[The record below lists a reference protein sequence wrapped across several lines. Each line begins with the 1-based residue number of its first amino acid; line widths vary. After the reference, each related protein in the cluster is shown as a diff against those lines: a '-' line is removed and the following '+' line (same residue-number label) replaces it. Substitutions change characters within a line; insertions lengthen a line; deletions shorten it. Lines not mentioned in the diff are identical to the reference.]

1 MLQSQKQALRLRR
14 SVLSNLGVFSLLLLC
29 WLASHLGYFVIPT
42 AHVLVLTSMMWLG
55 HGVFV
60 LIIALSGN
68 LRFKD
73 ASMTLPQMVW
83 VTSCIS
89 VLMCFLHDIRPLM
102 LMGYL
107 LVMSFG
113 AFRLSIRGFYGFT
126 LFTLTCYFAS
136 LMWVY
141 QHRPEDI
148 ELSQEFFV
156 FVGFGLSLCGF
167 VLMGNEFSNLRQSL
181 GERHRELK
189 GAVSRIEELAITDEL
204 TGLYNR
210 RYLMQMLSQQRAL
223 ANRSRYGFVVCYL
236 DLDHFKKV
244 NDKYGHPFGDKV
256 LKSFANLM
264 TNSLREVDLGARIG
278 GEEFVLVLADT
289 NLDAAHGV
297 CQRMAEKWR
306 EMRFPEA
313 PELKLTLSA
322 GITAFKSPETIE
334 QILERADSLLY
345 DAKHRGRNW
354 IEVEQQELQV
364 TFDFE
369 DDSQQSA

>member
-14 SVLSNLGVFSLLLLC
+14 SVLSNLGVLSLLLLC

-42 AHVLVLTSMMWLG
+42 AYVLTLTVTMWLG
-55 HGVFV
+55 HSVFV

-126 LFTLTCYFAS
+126 LFTISCYLAS

-141 QHRPEDI
+141 QYRPDDI

-181 GERHRELK
+181 GDRHRELK

-264 TNSLREVDLGARIG
+264 SSALREVDIGARLG

-297 CQRMAEKWR
+297 CQRMAERWR
-306 EMRFPEA
+306 EMHFSEA
-313 PELKLTLSA
+313 PGLELTLSA

-334 QILERADSLLY
+334 QTLERADALLY
-345 DAKHRGRNW
+345 DAKHRGRNC
-354 IEVEQQELQV
+354 IEVEQQELQA
-364 TFDFE
+364 TFDFDE
-369 DDSQQSA
+369 DAQQRA

>member
-1 MLQSQKQALRLRR
+1 M
-14 SVLSNLGVFSLLLLC
+14 
-29 WLASHLGYFVIPT
+29 I
-42 AHVLVLTSMMWLG
+42 MWLG
-55 HGVFV
+55 HSALLLVIV
-60 LIIALSGN
+60 LGGN

-73 ASMTLPQMVW
+73 ASLTLPQMVW
-83 VTSCIS
+83 VTMCLSI
-89 VLMCFLHDIRPLM
+89 LMVFLHDIRPLM

-126 LFTLTCYFAS
+126 VFTVTCYLMS
-136 LMWVY
+136 LAWVY
-141 QHRPEDI
+141 HIRPEDI
-148 ELSQEFFV
+148 QLSQEFFV
-156 FVGFGLSLCGF
+156 FVGFVLSLCGF

-181 GERHRELK
+181 GDRHRELK

-210 RYLMQMLSQQRAL
+210 RYLMQMLAQQRAL

-256 LKSFANLM
+256 LKAFANLM
-264 TNSLREVDLGARIG
+264 SNCLREVDLGARLG

-289 NLDAAHGV
+289 NLDAAQGV
-297 CQRMAEKWR
+297 CLRMAEKWR
-306 EMRFPEA
+306 DMHFSEA
-313 PELKLTLSA
+313 PDLELTLSA

-334 QILERADSLLY
+334 HVLERADRLLY
-345 DAKHRGRNW
+345 DAKHKGRNC
-354 IEVEQQELQV
+354 IEVEHKELQV
-364 TFDFE
+364 PFDFAE
-369 DDSQQSA
+369 HAQQPA

>member
-14 SVLSNLGVFSLLLLC
+14 SVLSNLGVLSLLLLC

-42 AHVLVLTSMMWLG
+42 AYVLTLTVTMWLG
-55 HGVFV
+55 HSVFV

-126 LFTLTCYFAS
+126 VFTISCYLAS

-141 QHRPEDI
+141 QYRPDDI

-181 GERHRELK
+181 GDRHRELK

-264 TNSLREVDLGARIG
+264 SSALREVDIGARLG

-297 CQRMAEKWR
+297 CQRMAERWR
-306 EMRFPEA
+306 EMHFSEA
-313 PELKLTLSA
+313 PDLELTLSA

-334 QILERADSLLY
+334 QILERADALLY
-345 DAKHRGRNW
+345 DAKHRGRNC

-364 TFDFE
+364 TFDFDE
-369 DDSQQSA
+369 DAQQRA

>member
-14 SVLSNLGVFSLLLLC
+14 SVLSNLGVLSLLLLC

-42 AHVLVLTSMMWLG
+42 AYVLTLTVTMWLG
-55 HGVFV
+55 HSVFV

-126 LFTLTCYFAS
+126 VFTISCYLAS

-141 QHRPEDI
+141 QYRPDDI

-181 GERHRELK
+181 GDRHRELK

-264 TNSLREVDLGARIG
+264 SSALREVDIGARLG

-297 CQRMAEKWR
+297 CQRMAERWR
-306 EMRFPEA
+306 EMHFSEA
-313 PELKLTLSA
+313 PDLELTLSA
-322 GITAFKSPETIE
+322 GITAFKSPESIE
-334 QILERADSLLY
+334 QILERADALLY
-345 DAKHRGRNW
+345 DAKHRGRNC

-364 TFDFE
+364 TFDFDE
-369 DDSQQSA
+369 DAQQRA

>member
-14 SVLSNLGVFSLLLLC
+14 SVLSNLGVLSLLLLC

-42 AHVLVLTSMMWLG
+42 AYVLTLTVTMWLG
-55 HGVFV
+55 HSVFV

-126 LFTLTCYFAS
+126 LFTISCYLAS

-141 QHRPEDI
+141 QYRPDDI
-148 ELSQEFFV
+148 DLSQEFFV

-181 GERHRELK
+181 GDRHRELK

-264 TNSLREVDLGARIG
+264 SSALREVDIGARLG

-297 CQRMAEKWR
+297 CQRMAERWR
-306 EMRFPEA
+306 EMHFSEA
-313 PELKLTLSA
+313 PGLELTLSA

-334 QILERADSLLY
+334 QTLERADALLY
-345 DAKHRGRNW
+345 DAKHRGRNC
-354 IEVEQQELQV
+354 IEVEQQELQA
-364 TFDFE
+364 TFDFDE
-369 DDSQQSA
+369 DAQQRA

>member
-141 QHRPEDI
+141 QHRPDDI

>member
-29 WLASHLGYFVIPT
+29 WLASHLGYFVMPT

>member
-14 SVLSNLGVFSLLLLC
+14 SVLSNLGVLSLLLLC

-42 AHVLVLTSMMWLG
+42 AYVLTLTVTMWLG
-55 HGVFV
+55 HSVFV

-126 LFTLTCYFAS
+126 LFTISCYLAS

-141 QHRPEDI
+141 QYRPDDI

-181 GERHRELK
+181 GDRHRELK

-264 TNSLREVDLGARIG
+264 SSALREVDIGARLG

-297 CQRMAEKWR
+297 CQRMAERWR
-306 EMRFPEA
+306 EMDFSEA
-313 PELKLTLSA
+313 PGLELTLSA

-334 QILERADSLLY
+334 QTLERADALLY
-345 DAKHRGRNW
+345 DAKHRGRNC
-354 IEVEQQELQV
+354 IEVEQQELQA
-364 TFDFE
+364 TFDFDE
-369 DDSQQSA
+369 DAQQRA

>member
-1 MLQSQKQALRLRR
+1 
-14 SVLSNLGVFSLLLLC
+14 
-29 WLASHLGYFVIPT
+29 
-42 AHVLVLTSMMWLG
+42 MWLG